1 MVEAKATCLDLKR
14 WSSKDT
20 CIHDQQSLNRVGFF
34 NPNHINQFLVSV
46 LVICQRR
53 GISARPTN
61 ADNGSTKSP
70 CSSWTRLSQREGD
83 AKKESYEMLAW
94 PRSSSGGSIF
104 VVWHLKIQCHSV
116 TCCSPTPPPK
126 LTGFPWHLLASTAVA
141 SQQLET
147 AAVTGPR
154 WTAAYTARPW
164 KPSLLSS
171 STATPQ
177 SRRVEGKHYRTAR
190 WEDSR
195 KGRDQGVEVVPGHHR
210 YSQRKLQ
217 FKPSELSGNL
227 TMFVCVCSGV
237 CFLVES

>member
-116 TCCSPTPPPK
+116 TCCSPTPPQAHWVSMA
-126 LTGFPWHLLASTAVA
+126 LISVNSSSL
-141 SQQLET
+141 T
-147 AAVTGPR
+147 AAGDSGCHRTQVDSSIHRSSLEAEPPLQLDSHTTEQKSGRETLLNSTLRRFQKGQRPR
-154 WTAAYTARPW
+154 SWGSPWASSILTEKAAI
-164 KPSLLSS
+164 
-171 STATPQ
+171 
-177 SRRVEGKHYRTAR
+177 
-190 WEDSR
+190 
-195 KGRDQGVEVVPGHHR
+195 
-210 YSQRKLQ
+210 
-217 FKPSELSGNL
+217 
-227 TMFVCVCSGV
+227 
-237 CFLVES
+237 